1 MSIYESESSPLVA
14 SSAAHATARWRLPI
28 AGMNCAACA
37 ARLQKVLR
45 ATPLVNH
52 AEVNFASAQAEVEAS
67 QELGLPALL
76 AVVERCGFSVP
87 LLEQSLHISGISCA
101 SCVQRIERGLLKVPG
116 VVTVSVNLASG
127 EAGIGMLADT
137 DPARLLAT
145 VQRLGFGAELPTSN
159 QTVAEPEAQG
169 WPSWW
174 PVAVAA
180 LLTIP
185 LLLPMVA
192 MLWGEH
198 WALPPLWQWLLAT
211 PVQFWLGARFYR
223 SAWQALRS
231 GSGNMDLLVALG
243 TSAAYGLSCWQWL
256 LGLRAQFMLHHAA
269 VPELYFEASAT
280 VITLVLLGKW
290 LETRAKHQTTAAIR
304 ALQALRPEQAR
315 VYRQGEWRWLAVA
328 ALQVGDR
335 VMVQPGERIPV
346 DGQVLLGESQV
357 DESLLTG
364 ESLPVSK
371 SVGDT
376 VTGGAVNGEGLLE
389 LETLRLGAETT
400 LARLIRLVEQAQMT
414 KPPVQR
420 LVDRVSAIFVPVVVG
435 IALLTILGW
444 GLLAGDWP
452 QALLNGVAVLVIA
465 CPCALGL
472 ATPTAIMVGTGVA
485 ARHGILIKD
494 AQALEQAQA
503 IGQLVFDKT
512 GTLTLGHP
520 ELVASAVVGPLVLPA
535 AATERPMQD
544 DEPEAGR
551 ALRLAAALAQGS
563 SHPLA
568 KALLR
573 ALPADGEPLPTLLAG
588 TALPGRGMQ
597 GTVSY
602 AGQSFAVWLGSERLL
617 AELGVIL
624 PTSAAAAVAQAAQA
638 GQSLSYLGY
647 QDAQDQ
653 PRVLAWFGFADP
665 IKPGA
670 VAAVQELQAAGIQV
684 VMLTGDHALAAAKVA
699 SALGIQDFQANL
711 LPQEKLAALSRYR
724 QSGIIQAMVGD
735 GINDAPALA
744 AADVGI
750 AMATGSEVAMQAAGI
765 TLMRGDPQLVWAAI
779 DLSRRT
785 YAKIRQNLFWAF
797 IYNLVG
803 IPLAAAGLLNPV
815 LAGAAMAFSSV
826 SVVSNA
832 LLLRRWRL
840 TRNSAAQ
847 VSQLSSSL
855 PSTPSLPTAPSQP
868 AVTDKESGHGQ

>member
-1 MSIYESESSPLVA
+1 MSILESEPSPLAA
-14 SSAAHATARWRLPI
+14 SSAARATALWRLPI
-28 AGMNCAACA
+28 VGMNCAACA

-52 AEVNFASAQAEVEAS
+52 AEVNFASALAEVEAS
-67 QELGLPALL
+67 QDLSLSALL

-137 DPARLLAT
+137 DPAQLLAA
-145 VQRLGFGAELPTSN
+145 VQRLGFGAELPTPT
-159 QTVAEPEAQG
+159 QTVAEPEARG

-180 LLTIP
+180 LLTVP

-223 SAWQALRS
+223 SAWQALRG

-256 LGLRAQFMLHHAA
+256 LGLRAHFMLHQGAM
-269 VPELYFEASAT
+269 PELYFEASAT

-315 VYRQGEWRWLAVA
+315 VYRQGEWRWLSVA
-328 ALQVGDR
+328 ALQLGDR

-346 DGQVLLGESQV
+346 DGQVLLGESLV

-371 SVGDT
+371 TVGDT
-376 VTGGAVNGEGLLE
+376 VTGGAVNGEGVLE

-512 GTLTLGHP
+512 GTLTLGQP

-535 AATERPMQD
+535 ATSERDRPSQD
-544 DEPEAGR
+544 DEVEAGR

-573 ALPADGEPLPTLLAG
+573 AVPSDGEPLPTLLAG

-597 GTVSY
+597 GSISY
-602 AGQSFAVWLGSERLL
+602 AGQSLSMWLGSERLL
-617 AELGVIL
+617 TELGVIL
-624 PTSAAAAVAQAAQA
+624 PTSAAAAVTEAAHA

-647 QDAQDQ
+647 QDAQNQ
-653 PRVLAWFGFADP
+653 SRVLAWFGFADA

-699 SALGIQDFQANL
+699 SALGIRDFQANL
-711 LPQEKLAALSRYR
+711 LPQEKLTALSRYR
-724 QSGIIQAMVGD
+724 QPGLIQAMVGD

-785 YAKIRQNLFWAF
+785 YGKIRQNLFWAF

-840 TRNSAAQ
+840 TRYSEAQ
-847 VSQLSSSL
+847 VSSS
-855 PSTPSLPTAPSQP
+855 TSLPTVPP
-868 AVTDKESGHGQ
+868 AVTDKEPGHDQ

>member
-1 MSIYESESSPLVA
+1 MSIFESESSPLAA
-14 SSAAHATARWRLPI
+14 SSATSATALWRLSI

-87 LLEQSLHISGISCA
+87 LLEQSLQISGISCA

-127 EAGIGMLADT
+127 AAGIGMLADT
-137 DPARLLAT
+137 DTAQLLAA
-145 VQRLGFGAELPTSN
+145 VQRLGFGAELPTP
-159 QTVAEPEAQG
+159 TLVVTEPETRG

-180 LLTIP
+180 LLTMP

-256 LGLRAQFMLHHAA
+256 LGLRGQFVLHHAA
-269 VPELYFEASAT
+269 MPELYFEASAT

-315 VYRQGEWRWLAVA
+315 VYRQGEWRWLALG

-371 SVGDT
+371 AVGDT
-376 VTGGAVNGEGLLE
+376 VTGGAVNGEGVLE
-389 LETLRLGAETT
+389 LETRHLGAEST

-444 GLLAGDWP
+444 GLVAGDWP

-520 ELVASAVVGPLVLPA
+520 ELVASAVVGPLVLPS
-535 AATERPMQD
+535 AATAPDRQSPD
-544 DEPEAGR
+544 GEPEAGVR
-551 ALRLAAALAQGS
+551 ALLLAAALAQGS

-573 ALPADGEPLPTLLAG
+573 AVPSDGEPLPTLLAG

-602 AGQSFAVWLGSERLL
+602 AGQSFAMWLGSERLL

-624 PTSAAAAVAQAAQA
+624 PTSAESAVAQAAQA
-638 GQSLSYLGY
+638 GQSISYLGY
-647 QDAQDQ
+647 QDEQGQ
-653 PRVLAWFGFADP
+653 PRLLAWFGFADA

-670 VAAVQELQAAGIQV
+670 AAAVQELQAAGIQV

-699 SALGIQDFQANL
+699 SALGIRDFQANL
-711 LPQEKLAALSRYR
+711 LPQEKLTALSRYR
-724 QSGIIQAMVGD
+724 QPGIIQAMVGD

-765 TLMRGDPQLVWAAI
+765 TLMRGDPRLVWAAI

-832 LLLRRWRL
+832 LLLRRWQGPRVVED
-840 TRNSAAQ
+840 AA
-847 VSQLSSSL
+847 LP
-855 PSTPSLPTAPSQP
+855 PSTSLPTAPSQP
-868 AVTDKESGHGQ
+868 AVTDKESGHDQ

>member
-1 MSIYESESSPLVA
+1 MSILESEPSPLAA
-14 SSAAHATARWRLPI
+14 SSAARATALWRLPI
-28 AGMNCAACA
+28 VGMNCAACA

-52 AEVNFASAQAEVEAS
+52 AEVNFASALAEVEAS
-67 QELGLPALL
+67 QDLSLSALL

-137 DPARLLAT
+137 DPAQLLAA
-145 VQRLGFGAELPTSN
+145 VQRLGFGAELPTPT
-159 QTVAEPEAQG
+159 QTVAEPEARG

-180 LLTIP
+180 LLTVP

-223 SAWQALRS
+223 SAWQALRG

-256 LGLRAQFMLHHAA
+256 LGLRAHFMLHQGAM
-269 VPELYFEASAT
+269 PELYFEASAT

-315 VYRQGEWRWLAVA
+315 VYRQGEWRWLSVA
-328 ALQVGDR
+328 ALQLGDR

-346 DGQVLLGESQV
+346 DGQVLLGESLV

-371 SVGDT
+371 TVGDT
-376 VTGGAVNGEGLLE
+376 VTGGAVNGEGVLE

-512 GTLTLGHP
+512 GTLTLGQP

-535 AATERPMQD
+535 ATSERDRPSQD
-544 DEPEAGR
+544 DEVEAGR

-573 ALPADGEPLPTLLAG
+573 AVPSDGEPLPTLLAG

-597 GTVSY
+597 GSISY
-602 AGQSFAVWLGSERLL
+602 AGQSLSMWLGSERLL
-617 AELGVIL
+617 TELGVIL
-624 PTSAAAAVAQAAQA
+624 PTSAAAAVTEAAHA

-647 QDAQDQ
+647 QDAQNQ
-653 PRVLAWFGFADP
+653 PRVLAWFGFADA

-699 SALGIQDFQANL
+699 SALGIRDFQANL
-711 LPQEKLAALSRYR
+711 LPQEKLTALSRYR
-724 QSGIIQAMVGD
+724 QPGLIQAMVGD

-785 YAKIRQNLFWAF
+785 YGKIRQNLFWAF

-840 TRNSAAQ
+840 TRYSEAQ
-847 VSQLSSSL
+847 VSSS
-855 PSTPSLPTAPSQP
+855 TSLPTVPP
-868 AVTDKESGHGQ
+868 AVTDKEPGHDQ

>member
-1 MSIYESESSPLVA
+1 MSILESEPSPLAA
-14 SSAAHATARWRLPI
+14 SSAARATSLWRLPI
-28 AGMNCAACA
+28 VGMNCAACA

-52 AEVNFASAQAEVEAS
+52 AEVNFASALAEVEAS
-67 QELGLPALL
+67 QDLSLSALL

-137 DPARLLAT
+137 DPAQLLAA
-145 VQRLGFGAELPTSN
+145 VQRLGFGAELPTPT
-159 QTVAEPEAQG
+159 QTVAEPEARD

-180 LLTIP
+180 LLTVP

-223 SAWQALRS
+223 SAWQALRG

-256 LGLRAQFMLHHAA
+256 LGLRAHFMLHQGAM
-269 VPELYFEASAT
+269 PELYFEASAT

-315 VYRQGEWRWLAVA
+315 VYRQGEWRWLSVA
-328 ALQVGDR
+328 ALQLGDR

-346 DGQVLLGESQV
+346 DGQVLLGESLV

-371 SVGDT
+371 TVGDT
-376 VTGGAVNGEGLLE
+376 VTGGAVNGEGVLE

-535 AATERPMQD
+535 AATERASQD
-544 DEPEAGR
+544 DEPAAGR

-573 ALPADGEPLPTLLAG
+573 AVPPNGEPLPTLLTG
-588 TALPGRGMQ
+588 TALPGRGIQ
-597 GTVSY
+597 GSISY
-602 AGQSFAVWLGSERLL
+602 AGQSLLMWLGSERLL
-617 AELGVIL
+617 TELGVIL
-624 PTSAAAAVAQAAQA
+624 PTSAAAAVTEAAHA

-647 QDAQDQ
+647 QDAQNQ
-653 PRVLAWFGFADP
+653 PRVLAWFGFADA

-684 VMLTGDHALAAAKVA
+684 VMLTGDHALAAGKVA
-699 SALGIQDFQANL
+699 SALGIRDFQANL
-711 LPQEKLAALSRYR
+711 LPQEKLTALSRYR
-724 QSGIIQAMVGD
+724 QPGLIQAMVGD

-840 TRNSAAQ
+840 TRYSEAQ
-847 VSQLSSSL
+847 VSSS
-855 PSTPSLPTAPSQP
+855 TSLPTAPP
-868 AVTDKESGHGQ
+868 AVTDKEPGHDQ

>member
-1 MSIYESESSPLVA
+1 MMIMMVCSGA
-14 SSAAHATARWRLPI
+14 S
-28 AGMNCAACA
+28 
-37 ARLQKVLR
+37 
-45 ATPLVNH
+45 
-52 AEVNFASAQAEVEAS
+52 
-67 QELGLPALL
+67 
-76 AVVERCGFSVP
+76 
-87 LLEQSLHISGISCA
+87 
-101 SCVQRIERGLLKVPG
+101 
-116 VVTVSVNLASG
+116 
-127 EAGIGMLADT
+127 
-137 DPARLLAT
+137 
-145 VQRLGFGAELPTSN
+145 
-159 QTVAEPEAQG
+159 
-169 WPSWW
+169 
-174 PVAVAA
+174 
-180 LLTIP
+180 
-185 LLLPMVA
+185 
-192 MLWGEH
+192 
-198 WALPPLWQWLLAT
+198 
-211 PVQFWLGARFYR
+211 
-223 SAWQALRS
+223 
-231 GSGNMDLLVALG
+231 
-243 TSAAYGLSCWQWL
+243 
-256 LGLRAQFMLHHAA
+256 
-269 VPELYFEASAT
+269 
-280 VITLVLLGKW
+280 
-290 LETRAKHQTTAAIR
+290 
-304 ALQALRPEQAR
+304 EQA
-315 VYRQGEWRWLAVA
+315 VSQWASTFAEQG
-328 ALQVGDR
+328 
-335 VMVQPGERIPV
+335 
-346 DGQVLLGESQV
+346 LG
-357 DESLLTG
+357 
-364 ESLPVSK
+364 VSK
-371 SVGDT
+371 TVGDT
-376 VTGGAVNGEGLLE
+376 VTGGAVNGEGVLE

-520 ELVASAVVGPLVLPA
+520 ELVASAVVGSLGASTALS
-535 AATERPMQD
+535 ERDRPSQD
-544 DEPEAGR
+544 DEPAAGR

-573 ALPADGEPLPTLLAG
+573 AVPSDGEPLPTLLAG

-597 GTVSY
+597 GTVSC
-602 AGQSFAVWLGSERLL
+602 AGQSLSVWLGSERLL
-617 AELGVIL
+617 AEMGVIL
-624 PTSAAAAVAQAAQA
+624 PTSVAAAITRAAQA

-647 QDAQDQ
+647 QDEQNQ
-653 PRVLAWFGFADP
+653 PRVLAWFGFADA

-699 SALGIQDFQANL
+699 SALGIRDFQANL
-711 LPQEKLAALSRYR
+711 LPQEKLTALSRYR
-724 QSGIIQAMVGD
+724 QPGLIQAMVGD

-840 TRNSAAQ
+840 TRYSEAR
-847 VSQLSSSL
+847 VSSS
-855 PSTPSLPTAPSQP
+855 TSLPTAPP
-868 AVTDKESGHGQ
+868 AVTDKEPGHDQ

>member
-1 MSIYESESSPLVA
+1 MSILESEPSPLAA
-14 SSAAHATARWRLPI
+14 SSAARATALWRLPI
-28 AGMNCAACA
+28 VGMNCAACA

-52 AEVNFASAQAEVEAS
+52 AEVNFASALAEVEAS
-67 QELGLPALL
+67 QDLRLSALL

-137 DPARLLAT
+137 DPAQLLAA
-145 VQRLGFGAELPTSN
+145 VQRLGFGAELPTPT
-159 QTVAEPEAQG
+159 QTVAEPEARG

-180 LLTIP
+180 LLTVP

-223 SAWQALRS
+223 SAWQALRG

-256 LGLRAQFMLHHAA
+256 LGLRAHFMLHQGAM
-269 VPELYFEASAT
+269 PELYFEASAT

-315 VYRQGEWRWLAVA
+315 VYRQGEWRWLSVA
-328 ALQVGDR
+328 ALQLGDR

-346 DGQVLLGESQV
+346 DGQVLLGESLV

-371 SVGDT
+371 TVGDT
-376 VTGGAVNGEGLLE
+376 VTGGAVNGEGVLE

-512 GTLTLGHP
+512 GTLTLGQP

-535 AATERPMQD
+535 ATSERDRPSQD
-544 DEPEAGR
+544 DEAEVGR

-573 ALPADGEPLPTLLAG
+573 AVPSDGEPLPTLLAG

-597 GTVSY
+597 GTVSC
-602 AGQSFAVWLGSERLL
+602 AGQSLAVWLGSERLL
-617 AELGVIL
+617 TELGVIL
-624 PTSAAAAVAQAAQA
+624 PTSAAAAVTQAAHA

-647 QDAQDQ
+647 QDAQNQ
-653 PRVLAWFGFADP
+653 PRVLAWFGFADA

-699 SALGIQDFQANL
+699 SALGIRDFQANL
-711 LPQEKLAALSRYR
+711 LPQEKLTALSRYR
-724 QSGIIQAMVGD
+724 QPGLIQAMVGD

-840 TRNSAAQ
+840 TRYSEAQ
-847 VSQLSSSL
+847 VSSS
-855 PSTPSLPTAPSQP
+855 TSLPTAPP
-868 AVTDKESGHGQ
+868 AVTDKEPGHDQ

>member
-1 MSIYESESSPLVA
+1 MSILESEPSPLAA
-14 SSAAHATARWRLPI
+14 SSAARATALWRLPI
-28 AGMNCAACA
+28 VGMNCAACA

-52 AEVNFASAQAEVEAS
+52 AEVNFASALAEVEAS
-67 QELGLPALL
+67 QDLSLSALL

-137 DPARLLAT
+137 DPAQLLAA
-145 VQRLGFGAELPTSN
+145 VQRLGFGAELPTPT
-159 QTVAEPEAQG
+159 QTVAEPEARG

-180 LLTIP
+180 LLTVP

-223 SAWQALRS
+223 SAWQALRG

-256 LGLRAQFMLHHAA
+256 LGLRAHFMLHQGAM
-269 VPELYFEASAT
+269 PELYFEASAT

-315 VYRQGEWRWLAVA
+315 VYRQGEWRWLSVA
-328 ALQVGDR
+328 ALQLGDR

-346 DGQVLLGESQV
+346 DGQVLLGESLV

-371 SVGDT
+371 TVGDT
-376 VTGGAVNGEGLLE
+376 VTGGAVNGEGVLE

-512 GTLTLGHP
+512 GTLTLGQP

-535 AATERPMQD
+535 AATERASQD
-544 DEPEAGR
+544 DEPEAGLR

-573 ALPADGEPLPTLLAG
+573 AVPSDGEPLPTLLAG

-597 GTVSY
+597 GTVSC
-602 AGQSFAVWLGSERLL
+602 AGQSLAVWLGSERLL
-617 AELGVIL
+617 TELGVIL
-624 PTSAAAAVAQAAQA
+624 PTSAAAAVTQAAHA

-647 QDAQDQ
+647 QDAQNQ
-653 PRVLAWFGFADP
+653 PRVLAWFGFADA

-699 SALGIQDFQANL
+699 SALGIRDFQANL
-711 LPQEKLAALSRYR
+711 LPQEKLTALSRYR
-724 QSGIIQAMVGD
+724 QPGLIQAMVGD

-840 TRNSAAQ
+840 TRYSEAR
-847 VSQLSSSL
+847 VSSS
-855 PSTPSLPTAPSQP
+855 TSLPTAPP
-868 AVTDKESGHGQ
+868 AVTDREPGHDQ

>member
-1 MSIYESESSPLVA
+1 
-14 SSAAHATARWRLPI
+14 
-28 AGMNCAACA
+28 
-37 ARLQKVLR
+37 
-45 ATPLVNH
+45 
-52 AEVNFASAQAEVEAS
+52 
-67 QELGLPALL
+67 
-76 AVVERCGFSVP
+76 
-87 LLEQSLHISGISCA
+87 
-101 SCVQRIERGLLKVPG
+101 
-116 VVTVSVNLASG
+116 
-127 EAGIGMLADT
+127 
-137 DPARLLAT
+137 
-145 VQRLGFGAELPTSN
+145 
-159 QTVAEPEAQG
+159 
-169 WPSWW
+169 
-174 PVAVAA
+174 
-180 LLTIP
+180 
-185 LLLPMVA
+185 
-192 MLWGEH
+192 
-198 WALPPLWQWLLAT
+198 
-211 PVQFWLGARFYR
+211 
-223 SAWQALRS
+223 
-231 GSGNMDLLVALG
+231 MD
-243 TSAAYGLSCWQWL
+243 
-256 LGLRAQFMLHHAA
+256 
-269 VPELYFEASAT
+269 
-280 VITLVLLGKW
+280 
-290 LETRAKHQTTAAIR
+290 
-304 ALQALRPEQAR
+304 
-315 VYRQGEWRWLAVA
+315 
-328 ALQVGDR
+328 
-335 VMVQPGERIPV
+335 
-346 DGQVLLGESQV
+346 
-357 DESLLTG
+357 
-364 ESLPVSK
+364 
-371 SVGDT
+371 
-376 VTGGAVNGEGLLE
+376 
-389 LETLRLGAETT
+389 
-400 LARLIRLVEQAQMT
+400 
-414 KPPVQR
+414 
-420 LVDRVSAIFVPVVVG
+420 
-435 IALLTILGW
+435 
-444 GLLAGDWP
+444 
-452 QALLNGVAVLVIA
+452 
-465 CPCALGL
+465 LGL

-602 AGQSFAVWLGSERLL
+602 AGQSLSVWLGSERLL

-624 PTSAAAAVAQAAQA
+624 PTSAAAAVTQAAQA

-665 IKPGA
+665 VKPGA

-711 LPQEKLAALSRYR
+711 LPQEKLTALSRYR
-724 QSGIIQAMVGD
+724 QPGIIQAMVGD

-847 VSQLSSSL
+847 VSQ
-855 PSTPSLPTAPSQP
+855 PSLPTAPSQS
-868 AVTDKESGHGQ
+868 TMMDKESGHEQ